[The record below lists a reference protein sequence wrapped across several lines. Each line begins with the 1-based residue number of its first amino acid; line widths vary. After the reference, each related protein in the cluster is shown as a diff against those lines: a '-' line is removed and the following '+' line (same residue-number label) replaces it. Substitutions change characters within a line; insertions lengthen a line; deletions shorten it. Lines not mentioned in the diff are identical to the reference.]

1 MLNKKLFDA
10 IASAVDLDEPA
21 GQSSVQRFMIEAIG
35 RVTEQ
40 LPALARAAAAVAY
53 RYMTGA
59 ATAEEVI
66 AERVR
71 LWRAIEGRDQS
82 DAPDVLKI
90 RTAICVLHPMDI
102 AASAET
108 LEYFF
113 EFWRQAGLA
122 QAELEAAV
130 RNRYGIVA

>member
-1 MLNKKLFDA
+1 MHMLKKKLFDA
-10 IASAVDLDEPA
+10 IASAVDLDDPA
-21 GQSSVQRFMIEAIG
+21 EHTSAQRFMIDAIG

-40 LPALARAAAAVAY
+40 LPALARSAAAVAY

-90 RTAICVLHPMDI
+90 RTAICVLHPMDSG
-102 AASAET
+102 ATAET

-113 EFWRQAGLA
+113 EFWRQAGLP
-122 QAELEAAV
+122 QAALEAAA
-130 RNRYGIVA
+130 RNSYGI

>member
-1 MLNKKLFDA
+1 MQMLNKRLFDA
-10 IASAVDLDEPA
+10 IASAVDLDDPA
-21 GQSSVQRFMIEAIG
+21 EQSSAQRFMIEAIG
-35 RVTEQ
+35 RVTSQ
-40 LPALARAAAAVAY
+40 LPDVAKSAAAVAN
-53 RYMTGA
+53 RYITGA

-82 DAPDVLKI
+82 DEPDVLKI

-102 AASAET
+102 GAAAET

-122 QAELEAAV
+122 QAELKAAV
-130 RNRYGIVA
+130 QNKYGI

>member
-1 MLNKKLFDA
+1 
-10 IASAVDLDEPA
+10 
-21 GQSSVQRFMIEAIG
+21 
-35 RVTEQ
+35 
-40 LPALARAAAAVAY
+40 LPALARSAATVAY

-82 DAPDVLKI
+82 DEPDVLKV

-113 EFWRQAGLA
+113 EFWQQAGLA
-122 QAELEAAV
+122 QAELEAAA
-130 RNRYGIVA
+130 RNRYGI

>member
-1 MLNKKLFDA
+1 MHMLKKKLFDA
-10 IASAVDLDEPA
+10 IASAVDLDDPA
-21 GQSSVQRFMIEAIG
+21 EQTSAQRFMIDAIG

-40 LPALARAAAAVAY
+40 LPALARSAAAVAY

-90 RTAICVLHPMDI
+90 RTAICVLHPMDSG
-102 AASAET
+102 ATAET

-113 EFWRQAGLA
+113 EFWRQAGLP
-122 QAELEAAV
+122 QAALEAAA
-130 RNRYGIVA
+130 RNSYGI